1 MRALPDELEFDALL
15 EPLRD
20 RWGIEVAA
28 ANYAPVGGGSYH
40 WIVADHTLGRRFVTV
55 DDLDNKGWFG
65 GAREAAFG
73 GLLAAFDT
81 ASALRE
87 HGLEFVVA
95 PLRTS
100 EGAPLV
106 RVSPRYTLSVFPFVD
121 GEAGQF
127 GEYSASE
134 RAAVVP
140 LVAALHQA
148 PVTARR
154 LDLALPLRDALAGA
168 DRPWDSGPLAEQAR
182 GVLVRHTAV
191 IENLLARYDRLGAG
205 IAADGWVVT
214 HGEPH
219 AGNLIESRLLV
230 DWDTVALAPPERDL
244 WMPVDDDPEAAS
256 RYTRETGRQLD
267 PSGLDFFRLR
277 WDLADLAS
285 FTAMLRSPHTDNA
298 DTRKAC
304 EGLAIILS
312 RDREA

>member
-1 MRALPDELEFDALL
+1 MRALPDELEFESLL

-20 RWGIEVAA
+20 CWGIEVAA
-28 ANYAPVGGGSYH
+28 VNYAPVGGGSYH
-40 WIVADHTLGRRFVTV
+40 WIVADHAGGRHFVTV

-65 GAREAAFG
+65 GTREAAFD

-100 EGAPLV
+100 DGAPLV
-106 RVSPRYTLSVFPFVD
+106 RVSQRYTLSVFPFVD

-127 GEYSASE
+127 GEYTASE

-154 LDLALPLRDALAGA
+154 LDLALPSREALAGV

-182 GVLVRHTAV
+182 ELLGRNTAV
-191 IENLLARYDRLGAG
+191 IDDLLALYDRLGAG
-205 IAADGWVVT
+205 VAAHGWVVT

-256 RYTRETGRQLD
+256 RYTQETGRQLD
-267 PSGLDFFRLR
+267 LAALEFFRLR

-285 FTAMLRSPHTDNA
+285 FTAKLRAPHTDNA
-298 DTRKAC
+298 DTRKAY

-312 RDREA
+312 RR

>member
-1 MRALPDELEFDALL
+1 VRALPDELEFESLL

-20 RWGIEVAA
+20 CWGIGVAIV
-28 ANYAPVGGGSYH
+28 NYAPVGGGSYH
-40 WIVADHTLGRRFVTV
+40 WIVADHAGGRHFVTV

-65 GAREAAFG
+65 GTREAAFD

-81 ASALRE
+81 AFALRE

-100 EGAPLV
+100 DGASLV

-121 GEAGQF
+121 GKAGQF
-127 GEYSASE
+127 GEYTASE

-154 LDLALPLRDALAGA
+154 LDLALPLREALAGV
-168 DRPWDSGPLAEQAR
+168 DQPWDSGPLAEQAR
-182 GVLVRHTAV
+182 RLLGRNTAV
-191 IENLLARYDRLGAG
+191 IDALLALYDRLGAG
-205 IAADGWVVT
+205 VASDGWIVT

-256 RYTRETGRQLD
+256 RYTQETGRELD
-267 PSGLDFFRLR
+267 PDALDFFRLR

-285 FTAMLRSPHTDNA
+285 FTATLRAPHTDNA
-298 DTRKAC
+298 DTRKAY

-312 RDREA
+312 RS

>member
-1 MRALPDELEFDALL
+1 VRALPDELEFDALL
-15 EPLRD
+15 EPLRGC
-20 RWGIEVAA
+20 WGIEVAA
-28 ANYAPVGGGSYH
+28 GDYAPVGGGSYH
-40 WIVADHTLGRRFVTV
+40 WIVADHAVGRRFVTV

-65 GAREAAFG
+65 GTREAAFD

-87 HGLEFVVA
+87 RGLEFVVA

-106 RVSPRYTLSVFPFVD
+106 RVSPRYTLSVFPFVT

-140 LVAALHQA
+140 LVAVLHQA
-148 PVTARR
+148 PVAARR
-154 LDLALPLRDALAGA
+154 LDLALPLRDALAEV
-168 DRPWDSGPLAEQAR
+168 DRPWDSGPLADQAR
-182 GVLVRHTAV
+182 GLLVRHTAMV
-191 IENLLARYDRLGAG
+191 GDLLALYDRLGAG
-205 IAADGWVVT
+205 LAHDGWVVT

-219 AGNLIESRLLV
+219 AGNLIESRWLV

-256 RYTRETGRQLD
+256 RYTGESGRQLD
-267 PSGLDFFRLR
+267 PAALDFFRLR
-277 WDLADLAS
+277 WNLADLAS
-285 FTAMLRSPHTDNA
+285 FTAKLRSPHTDNA
-298 DTRKAC
+298 DTRKAYD
-304 EGLAIILS
+304 GLAIILS
-312 RDREA
+312 TL

>member
-1 MRALPDELEFDALL
+1 VRALPDELEFDALV
-15 EPLRD
+15 EPLR
-20 RWGIEVAA
+20 RCWGIEVAA
-28 ANYAPVGGGSYH
+28 ASYAPVGGGSYH
-40 WIVADHTLGRRFVTV
+40 WIVADQAGGRHFVTV

-65 GAREAAFG
+65 GTREAAFD

-106 RVSPRYTLSVFPFVD
+106 RVSPRYTLSVFPFVH

-127 GEYSASE
+127 GEYTASE
-134 RAAVVP
+134 RAAIVP

-154 LDLALPLRDALAGA
+154 LDLALPSREALAA
-168 DRPWDSGPLAEQAR
+168 LDRPFDSGPLAEPAR
-182 GVLVRHTAV
+182 GLLVRHTAV
-191 IENLLARYDRLGAG
+191 IEDLLARYDRLGTGVAP
-205 IAADGWVVT
+205 DRWVVT

-244 WMPVDDDPEAAS
+244 WMPVDDDAEAAS
-256 RYTRETGRQLD
+256 RYTQETGRRLD
-267 PSGLDFFRLR
+267 PAALEFFRLR

-285 FTAMLRSPHTDNA
+285 FTATLRAPHTDNA
-298 DTRKAC
+298 DTRKAY

-312 RDREA
+312 RS

>member
-1 MRALPDELEFDALL
+1 
-15 EPLRD
+15 
-20 RWGIEVAA
+20 
-28 ANYAPVGGGSYH
+28 
-40 WIVADHTLGRRFVTV
+40 
-55 DDLDNKGWFG
+55 
-65 GAREAAFG
+65 
-73 GLLAAFDT
+73 
-81 ASALRE
+81 
-87 HGLEFVVA
+87 
-95 PLRTS
+95 
-100 EGAPLV
+100 
-106 RVSPRYTLSVFPFVD
+106 VSPRYTLSVFPFVD

-127 GEYSASE
+127 GEYTASE

-154 LDLALPLRDALAGA
+154 LDLALPLREALAGV

-182 GVLVRHTAV
+182 GLLGRNTAV
-191 IENLLARYDRLGAG
+191 IDDLLALYDRLGAG
-205 IAADGWVVT
+205 VAPDGWVVT

-256 RYTRETGRQLD
+256 RYTQETGRQLD
-267 PSGLDFFRLR
+267 PAALEFFRLR

-285 FTAMLRSPHTDNA
+285 FTATLRAPHTDNA
-298 DTRKAC
+298 DTRKAY

-312 RDREA
+312 RR

>member
-1 MRALPDELEFDALL
+1 VRALPDELEFESLL

-20 RWGIEVAA
+20 CWGIGVAIV
-28 ANYAPVGGGSYH
+28 NYAPVGGGSYH
-40 WIVADHTLGRRFVTV
+40 WIVADHAGGRHFVTV

-65 GAREAAFG
+65 GTREAAFD

-81 ASALRE
+81 AFALRE

-100 EGAPLV
+100 DGASLV

-127 GEYSASE
+127 GEYTASE
-134 RAAVVP
+134 RAVVVP

-154 LDLALPLRDALAGA
+154 LDLALPLREALAGV
-168 DRPWDSGPLAEQAR
+168 DQPWDSGPLAEQGR
-182 GVLVRHTAV
+182 RLLGRNTAV
-191 IENLLARYDRLGAG
+191 IDALLALYDRLGAG
-205 IAADGWVVT
+205 VASDGWIVT

-256 RYTRETGRQLD
+256 RYTQETGRELD
-267 PSGLDFFRLR
+267 PDALDFFRLR

-285 FTAMLRSPHTDNA
+285 FTATLRAPHTDNA
-298 DTRKAC
+298 DTRKAY

-312 RDREA
+312 RS

>member
-1 MRALPDELEFDALL
+1 MRALPDELEFESLL
-15 EPLRD
+15 EPLGD
-20 RWGIEVAA
+20 RWGIEVATV
-28 ANYAPVGGGSYH
+28 NYAPVGGGSYH
-40 WIVADHTLGRRFVTV
+40 WIVADHGGGRHFITV

-65 GAREAAFG
+65 GTREAALD

-81 ASALRE
+81 AFALRK

-100 EGAPLV
+100 DGAPLV

-127 GEYSASE
+127 GEYTASE

-148 PVTARR
+148 PVAARR
-154 LDLALPLRDALAGA
+154 LNLALPLREALAGV
-168 DRPWDSGPLAEQAR
+168 DQPWDSGPLAEQAR
-182 GVLVRHTAV
+182 GLLGRNTGV
-191 IENLLARYDRLGAG
+191 IDDLLALYDRLGAG
-205 IAADGWVVT
+205 IAPDRWVVT

-256 RYTRETGRQLD
+256 RYTQGTGRQLD
-267 PSGLDFFRLR
+267 PAALEFFRLR

-285 FTAMLRSPHTDNA
+285 FTATLRAPHTDNA
-298 DTRKAC
+298 DTRKAY

-312 RDREA
+312 

>member
-15 EPLRD
+15 GPLRD

-40 WIVADHTLGRRFVTV
+40 WIVADHGGRRHFVTV

-65 GAREAAFG
+65 GTREAAFD
-73 GLLAAFDT
+73 GLLTAFDT
-81 ASALRE
+81 ACALRE

-95 PLRTS
+95 PLRTRA
-100 EGAPLV
+100 GAPLT

-121 GEAGQF
+121 GKAGQF
-127 GEYSASE
+127 GEYTASE

-154 LDLALPLRDALAGA
+154 LDLALPLREALAA
-168 DRPWDSGPLAEQAR
+168 VDRPWGSGPLAEQAR
-182 GVLVRHTAV
+182 GLLVQHTALV
-191 IENLLARYDRLGAG
+191 ADLLALYDRLGAG
-205 IAADGWVVT
+205 VAPDGWVVT

-256 RYTRETGRQLD
+256 RYTRETSRQLD
-267 PSGLDFFRLR
+267 PAALDFFRLR

-285 FTAMLRSPHTDNA
+285 FTTTLRSPHTDNA

-312 RDREA
+312 RDR